1 MTQLTE
7 HELNDE
13 LRLLEIENTIKALGG
28 KIDEL
33 TRDVSDL
40 VTAWKAANWVIN
52 FVKWAAGVSTAITI
66 LFMFVTGKGL
76 K

>member
-7 HELNDE
+7 HELSE
-13 LRLLEIENTIKALGG
+13 ERRLLEIENTIKDLGG

-40 VTAWKAANWVIN
+40 VSAWKAANWVIN
-52 FVKWAAGVSTAITI
+52 FVKWAAGVSTAVTV
-66 LFMFVTGKGL
+66 LFMLFTGKGI

>member
-52 FVKWAAGVSTAITI
+52 FVKWAAGVSTAITV
-66 LFMFVTGKGL
+66 LYMLASGKGI

>member
-13 LRLLEIENTIKALGG
+13 LRLLEIENTIKALGS

-66 LFMFVTGKGL
+66 LFMFVTGKGF

>member
-1 MTQLTE
+1 MTQSTA
-7 HELNDE
+7 HEINE
-13 LRLLEIENTIKALGG
+13 ERRLQEIEHTIKELGE
-28 KIDEL
+28 KIDVL

-52 FVKWAAGVSTAITI
+52 FVKWAAGVSTAVTI
-66 LFMFVTGKGL
+66 LYMLATGKGI

>member
-66 LFMFVTGKGL
+66 LFMFVTGKGF

>member
-13 LRLLEIENTIKALGG
+13 LRLMEIENTIKALGS

-33 TRDVSDL
+33 TKDVSDL

-52 FVKWAAGVSTAITI
+52 FVKWAAGVSTAITV
-66 LFMFVTGKGL
+66 LFMLVTGKGI

>member
-52 FVKWAAGVSTAITI
+52 FVKWAAGVSTAVTV
-66 LFMFVTGKGL
+66 LFMLFTGKGI

>member
-13 LRLLEIENTIKALGG
+13 LRLMEIENTIKALGN

-52 FVKWAAGVSTAITI
+52 FVKWAAGVSTAVTV
-66 LFMFVTGKGL
+66 LFMLVTGKGI

>member
-1 MTQLTE
+1 MIQSTA
-7 HELNDE
+7 HEINEE
-13 LRLLEIENTIKALGG
+13 LRLQEIEHTIKELSD
-28 KIDEL
+28 KIDTL

-66 LFMFVTGKGL
+66 LFMFVTGKGF

>member
-1 MTQLTE
+1 MTQSTA
-7 HELNDE
+7 HEINEE
-13 LRLLEIENTIKALGG
+13 LRLQEIEHTIKELSD
-28 KIDEL
+28 KIDTL

-66 LFMFVTGKGL
+66 LFRFVTGKGF